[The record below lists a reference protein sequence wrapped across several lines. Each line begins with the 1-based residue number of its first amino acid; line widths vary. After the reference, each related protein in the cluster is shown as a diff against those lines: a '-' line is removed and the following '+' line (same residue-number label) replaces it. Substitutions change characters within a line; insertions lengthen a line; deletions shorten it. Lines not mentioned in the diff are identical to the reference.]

1 MPTFPCSRVA
11 ESKFQG
17 RVRPVRKHPLAQM
30 LVVGLIAIVIGV
42 PVALIIPWFPANG
55 SIQAGNVR
63 TLYDVLLIV
72 SVPIFVLVETVVL
85 YSVWK
90 FRMKPGQEEMDG
102 PPIHGNT
109 RLEVVWTAIPAVLII
124 GLCTY
129 AYTVLRANEKTHP
142 GAMVVNVTERQFAF
156 EFSYPQSGG
165 KQVVSPILYLPNRQP
180 VVFHLHSLDVIHSFF
195 VPEFSEKIDAV
206 PGITTTIRVTP
217 TRIGTYPAECTELC
231 GAGHSL
237 MRASVRVLTPSA
249 FKTWLGKQKPG
260 TPPPVGNPPPGVNVP
275 GIPGPSGSAAS
286 SGSSSG
292 ASTASSGSG
301 SGATSSASTAGKAVF
316 LGAAGCGTCHTLAAA
331 GTTGQVGPNLT
342 QRLKSDCA
350 TAASMKVRGK
360 TLSQCIHS
368 AIVKPYAYLA
378 SGYQAHIM
386 PPTFGQTLSAGQ
398 IQSLVSYLAG
408 VTK

>member
-1 MPTFPCSRVA
+1 
-11 ESKFQG
+11 
-17 RVRPVRKHPLAQM
+17 VRPVRKHPLAQM

-42 PVALIIPWFPANG
+42 PLALIIPWFPANG

-109 RLEVVWTAIPAVLII
+109 RLEVVWTALPAVLII

-165 KQVVSPILYLPNRQP
+165 KQIVSPILYLPNRQP

-195 VPEFSEKIDAV
+195 VPEFSEKLDAV
-206 PGITTTIRVTP
+206 PGITTIVRVTP
-217 TRIGTYPAECTELC
+217 TRLGTYPAECTELC

-237 MRASVRVLTPSA
+237 MRASVSVLTPTA
-249 FKTWLGKQKPG
+249 FNTWLSKQKPG
-260 TPPPVGNPPPGVNVP
+260 TAPPIGNPPAVVSEPGVP
-275 GIPGPSGSAAS
+275 GS
-286 SGSSSG
+286 SGSSPPSASSSG
-292 ASTASSGSG
+292 AGTASSASP
-301 SGATSSASTAGKAVF
+301 STTSSASTAGKAIFV
-316 LGAAGCGTCHTLAAA
+316 GASGCGTCHTLAAA
-331 GTTGQVGPNLT
+331 GTTGQIGPSLT

-360 TLSQCIHS
+360 TLSQCIYTS
-368 AIVKPYAYLA
+368 IVKPYVYLP
-378 SGYQAHIM
+378 SGYAANIM
-386 PPTFGQTLSAGQ
+386 PPNFGQSLSAGQ
-398 IQSLVSYLAG
+398 IQSLVSYLVG